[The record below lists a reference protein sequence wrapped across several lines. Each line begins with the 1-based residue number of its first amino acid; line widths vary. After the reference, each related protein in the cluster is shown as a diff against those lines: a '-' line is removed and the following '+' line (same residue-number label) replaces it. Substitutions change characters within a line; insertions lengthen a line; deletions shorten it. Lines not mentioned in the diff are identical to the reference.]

1 MMRSTPR
8 RRVWWIFSLARPFS
22 CCFLFT
28 HALFSLFFPNETD
41 QTSTRKR
48 RIFRHAILRLDARAV
63 HGASRSDGAVRRHA
77 QSRIT
82 VRPVVP
88 FALSGLDSREN
99 AFGAVSCGRRGKRG
113 SGENRWEY
121 RNRRTIILKPPSVC
135 SSRPLYIFCGPF
147 LDAIF
152 FTKTTRKLPISSSSC
167 FFFDALCVVVLSSL
181 LSSSSSLLFCFSR
194 RRRRRRRLFDASSR
208 KKRSN
213 WKTDFSSRCHLLFRK
228 ISKAT
233 CTSIARAETMTR
245 KNDGAKT

>member
-1 MMRSTPR
+1 MMRSTTR
-8 RRVWWIFSLARPFS
+8 HRVWWIFSLARPFS

-41 QTSTRKR
+41 QMSTRKR

-99 AFGAVSCGRRGKRG
+99 AFGAVSCGRRRKRG

-135 SSRPLYIFCGPF
+135 SSRPLYI
-147 LDAIF
+147 LW
-152 FTKTTRKLPISSSSC
+152 
-167 FFFDALCVVVLSSL
+167 SL
-181 LSSSSSLLFCFSR
+181 F
-194 RRRRRRRLFDASSR
+194 
-208 KKRSN
+208 
-213 WKTDFSSRCHLLFRK
+213 
-228 ISKAT
+228 
-233 CTSIARAETMTR
+233 
-245 KNDGAKT
+245 

>member
-1 MMRSTPR
+1 MSAALTSSTFVGAKVSVAKTTTVSKRAAFSVQANSSGPK
-8 RRVWWIFSLARPFS
+8 RVRIPSRD
-22 CCFLFT
+22 
-28 HALFSLFFPNETD
+28 FSLFFSNETD

-99 AFGAVSCGRRGKRG
+99 AFGAVSCGRRRKRG

-135 SSRPLYIFCGPF
+135 SSRPLYIFCGP
-147 LDAIF
+147 LQ
-152 FTKTTRKLPISSSSC
+152 SSSQ
-167 FFFDALCVVVLSSL
+167 
-181 LSSSSSLLFCFSR
+181 
-194 RRRRRRRLFDASSR
+194 RLHAR
-208 KKRSN
+208 K
-213 WKTDFSSRCHLLFRK
+213 
-228 ISKAT
+228 
-233 CTSIARAETMTR
+233 
-245 KNDGAKT
+245 

>member
-1 MMRSTPR
+1 MMMRSTTR

-99 AFGAVSCGRRGKRG
+99 AFGAVSCGRRRKRG

-135 SSRPLYIFCGPF
+135 SSRPLYIFCGP
-147 LDAIF
+147 LQ
-152 FTKTTRKLPISSSSC
+152 SSSQRLHARKQHHPFRRRHVFSSTLFVSS
-167 FFFDALCVVVLSSL
+167 FFLPSSL
-181 LSSSSSLLFCFSR
+181 LR
-194 RRRRRRRLFDASSR
+194 RRSSFVSLDDDGYDDDDVSMRRV
-208 KKRSN
+208 
-213 WKTDFSSRCHLLFRK
+213 
-228 ISKAT
+228 
-233 CTSIARAETMTR
+233 
-245 KNDGAKT
+245 

>member
-1 MMRSTPR
+1 MRDEEKRPEIEKEKDLAMQLLGEDVGKFQECLKDLVGKVRTTPFVVAECARCARFEKERQNVFETIDDDDDDDEIYDAR
-8 RRVWWIFSLARPFS
+8 RMVNLFSRADFLLFLPFHPHS
-22 CCFLFT
+22 
-28 HALFSLFFPNETD
+28 FSLFFSNETD

-48 RIFRHAILRLDARAV
+48 RIFRHAILRLDAAAV

-99 AFGAVSCGRRGKRG
+99 AFGAVSCGRRRKRG

-147 LDAIF
+147 F
-152 FTKTTRKLPISSSSC
+152 GC
-167 FFFDALCVVVLSSL
+167 NL
-181 LSSSSSLLFCFSR
+181 LHK
-194 RRRRRRRLFDASSR
+194 D
-208 KKRSN
+208 
-213 WKTDFSSRCHLLFRK
+213 
-228 ISKAT
+228 
-233 CTSIARAETMTR
+233 
-245 KNDGAKT
+245 

>member
-1 MMRSTPR
+1 MRSTTR

-28 HALFSLFFPNETD
+28 YALFSLFFPNETD

-121 RNRRTIILKPPSVC
+121 RNRRTIITEPPRLFKTVI
-135 SSRPLYIFCGPF
+135 YFVVPF
-147 LDAIF
+147 WMQ
-152 FTKTTRKLPISSSSC
+152 SSSQRIHAHARTQKQQHPFRRRHVFSTLFVSS
-167 FFFDALCVVVLSSL
+167 FFFPSSL
-181 LSSSSSLLFCFSR
+181 LRRRSSFVSLDDDDDDDDDFSMRRVERKDRIGRRIFRPDATSYSGRFR
-194 RRRRRRRLFDASSR
+194 RRRVRASPVQ
-208 KKRSN
+208 KR
-213 WKTDFSSRCHLLFRK
+213 
-228 ISKAT
+228 
-233 CTSIARAETMTR
+233 
-245 KNDGAKT
+245 

>member
-1 MMRSTPR
+1 MMRSTTR

-28 HALFSLFFPNETD
+28 RALFSLFFPNETD

-152 FTKTTRKLPISSSSC
+152 FTKNTRTHARAQKQQQHPFRRRHVFSSTLFVSS
-167 FFFDALCVVVLSSL
+167 FFFPSSL
-181 LSSSSSLLFCFSR
+181 LR
-194 RRRRRRRLFDASSR
+194 RRSSFVSLDDDGYDDDDVSMRRV
-208 KKRSN
+208 
-213 WKTDFSSRCHLLFRK
+213 
-228 ISKAT
+228 
-233 CTSIARAETMTR
+233 
-245 KNDGAKT
+245 